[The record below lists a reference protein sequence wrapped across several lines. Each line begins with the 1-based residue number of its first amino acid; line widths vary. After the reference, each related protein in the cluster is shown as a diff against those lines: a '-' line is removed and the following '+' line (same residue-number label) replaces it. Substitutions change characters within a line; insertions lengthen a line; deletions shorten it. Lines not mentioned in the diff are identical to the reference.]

1 MFEREAIL
9 LCKYKVMKLLLK
21 KQFLELGSAQAQ
33 MGMCYTII
41 RWYNVSHF
49 YGET

>member
-1 MFEREAIL
+1 
-9 LCKYKVMKLLLK
+9 MKLLLK
-21 KQFLELGSAQAQ
+21 KQILELGSAQAQ